1 MLIEKKISKIR
12 SIITKKKLSKQ
23 KIALVPTMG
32 AIHDGH
38 LALVKK
44 AKKLADIVVVTI
56 FVNKPQFNDLNDYLK
71 YPNQIDADIKKLQA
85 AKVDYL
91 FLPQEDEVYPAGFS
105 YKITPNSLTNCLCGS
120 SRQGHFDGVSL
131 IVAKLFN
138 IITPDIAIFGQKDF
152 QQLQIIKK
160 LVKDLNFNVKIFGH
174 KILRQKDGLALS
186 SRNSR
191 LSPKDLIKAAE
202 IYHFL
207 TSIRDQIISNSKQK
221 IAFDLQNFLEQ
232 KKIELLNNSLNNG
245 PDNRFEKID
254 YLEIRQEEN
263 LELIQKFNP
272 KIASRIFIAVY
283 LGKIR
288 LIDNLKL

>member
-1 MLIEKKISKIR
+1 MIIEKKISKIR

-23 KIALVPTMG
+23 RIALVPTMG

-38 LALVKK
+38 LALIKK
-44 AKKLADIVVVTI
+44 AKELADIVLVSI
-56 FVNKPQFNDLNDYLK
+56 FVNKPQFNDPRDYLK
-71 YPNQIDADIKKLQA
+71 YPNQINDDIKKLKK

-91 FLPQEDEVYPAGFS
+91 FLPAANDIYPADFS
-105 YKITPNSLTNCLCGS
+105 YKIAPYSLANCLCGS
-120 SRQGHFDGVSL
+120 SRDGHFDGVSL
-131 IVAKLFN
+131 IITKLFN
-138 IITPDIAIFGQKDF
+138 ILTPDIAIFGQKDF

-174 KILRQKDGLALS
+174 KILRQKNGLALS

-191 LSPKDLIKAAE
+191 LSPQNLAKASE
-202 IYHFL
+202 INRIL
-207 TSIRDQIISNSKQK
+207 TSIRNHIISNSKQK
-221 IAFDLQNFLEQ
+221 IAFDLKNFLQQ
-232 KKIELLNNSLNNG
+232 KKTELLDSG
-245 PDNRFEKID
+245 FEKID
-254 YLEIRQEEN
+254 YLEIRQEQN

-283 LGKIR
+283 LSKIR